1 MAFIKSKGN
10 TKTNTE
16 PTYEVL
22 ENFGTVGKRN
32 GNWNLELRFISW
44 NGKEPKY
51 DLRPWKETDEGEM
64 CSKGITLSGEEM
76 ENLLDILTKIAE

>member
-1 MAFIKSKGN
+1 MAFKKSNGNAKGN
-10 TKTNTE
+10 E
-16 PTYEVL
+16 PSYEVL
-22 ENFGTVGKRN
+22 EKHGVVGKRN

-44 NGKEPKY
+44 NGKEAKY
-51 DLRPWKETDEGEM
+51 DLRPWKETEEGEM